1 MRNLTSVV
9 KGSKKA
15 RRDGAAALGLVYRIE
30 IPRFSQGMVKAKA
43 EALEEVMEISAMQKS
58 ATPSITSPNMPFQLP
73 GDISLPY

>member
-15 RRDGAAALGLVYRIE
+15 RRDGAGALGLVYKIE
-30 IPRFSQGMVKAKA
+30 IPRFSQGIVNAKA
-43 EALEEVMEISAMQKS
+43 EALEDVMEISAMQRS
-58 ATPSITSPNMPFQLP
+58 ATPSITSPKIPFQLP

>member
-1 MRNLTSVV
+1 MKNLTSVV

-30 IPRFSQGMVKAKA
+30 IPRFSQGMVNAKA